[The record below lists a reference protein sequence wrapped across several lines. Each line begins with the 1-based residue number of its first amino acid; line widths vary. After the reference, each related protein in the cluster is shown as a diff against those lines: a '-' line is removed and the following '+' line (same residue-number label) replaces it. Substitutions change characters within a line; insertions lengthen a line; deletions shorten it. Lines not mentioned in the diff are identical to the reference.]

1 MAPGCCREAASPAP
15 CAPAGSLRRTRRLPL
30 TWQYGRPVRT
40 VRLLAAWQITNCGE
54 LMSER
59 ADARVNVTIAGTAGH
74 VSLPGPRSE
83 AWLTPARTSSRRPA
97 GAGAMGVGGRG
108 GRRAPRAAAA

>member
-1 MAPGCCREAASPAP
+1 
-15 CAPAGSLRRTRRLPL
+15 
-30 TWQYGRPVRT
+30 
-40 VRLLAAWQITNCGE
+40 LLAAWQITNCGE

-74 VSLPGPRSE
+74 VSLPGRRSE

-97 GAGAMGVGGRG
+97 GAGAMVLVSRAEGPGDLP
-108 GRRAPRAAAA
+108 GRRRAEFAGNPADWLVPVGLLGRPPRAPAGRATDGWT